1 MNELH
6 NNQSQQL
13 WQSQPVEGIKMS
25 AEAIR
30 KRAGKFER
38 TILWRNRR
46 EYVGALIPAAL
57 FAFSFVKTHDILFRI
72 AFGTLIAGLALM
84 VFHLH
89 HKGSARTLPGT
100 LGASTCVQFFRGE
113 LERQR
118 DLVANVWPWYLA
130 PLVPGFVLYTA
141 AYGRALPY
149 PVNLGGMALLDGIVA
164 AVFFF
169 IWKLNQRAAGSLQRL
184 IDELYATENSR

>member
-1 MNELH
+1 MNEH
-6 NNQSQQL
+6 SNRPPQQL
-13 WQSQPVEGIKMS
+13 WQSQPVEGIQMS
-25 AEAIR
+25 PGAIR
-30 KRAGKFER
+30 KRSGKFES

-46 EYVGALIPAAL
+46 EYVGALIPAVL
-57 FAFSFVKTHDILFRI
+57 FAFSFAKTHDILFRI
-72 AFGTLIAGLALM
+72 AFGTLIAGLAFM

-89 HKGSARTLPGT
+89 QRGSARTLPET

-118 DLVANVWPWYLA
+118 DLVANVWLWYLA

-149 PVNLGGMALLDGIVA
+149 PVNLAGMVWLDGIVA

-169 IWKLNQRAAGSLQRL
+169 VWKLNQRAARSLQRL
-184 IDELYATENSR
+184 IDELQAAENSR

>member
-1 MNELH
+1 MNEHLNH
-6 NNQSQQL
+6 PPKQL
-13 WQSQPVEGIKMS
+13 WQSQPVEGIQMS
-25 AEAIR
+25 LDAIR
-30 KRAGKFER
+30 KRAGKFET

-46 EYVGALIPAAL
+46 EYVGALIPAVL
-57 FAFSFVKTHDILFRI
+57 FAFFFVRTHDILFRI
-72 AFGTLIAGLALM
+72 AFGTLIAGLAFM

-89 HKGSARTLPGT
+89 QRGSARTLPEA

-149 PVNLGGMALLDGIVA
+149 PVNLVGMAWLDGIVA

-169 IWKLNQRAAGSLQRL
+169 IWKLNQRAARSLQHL
-184 IDELYATENSR
+184 IDELHAAENSR